1 MEKTKINSDK
11 SYFNLESTCS
21 NLNCRDTSF
30 LNASKK
36 ELDRILEKGISKK
49 DIVIARESIRIAIIA
64 VTEKGKNTAKK
75 IALELENVDVFF
87 QKRGIKELTGELFN
101 KYECIIFVSACG
113 IAVRCISPFLKS
125 KFEDPAVL
133 VVDDNGNNVISLLSG
148 HIGGAN
154 EITLKIAD
162 ILNANP
168 VITTSTD
175 TNKKGALDVIVSK
188 IGGYVENLRE
198 SAKLVNSYLVDDKR
212 VGIYFDSDYESE
224 KDSLNLSGFELIDEK
239 TEIDEIA
246 KLDALVSVTDKL
258 RCWVDEVIDKM
269 YEYVDKIDENI
280 DKLDKHN
287 VDNLDKYNKSDKH
300 NLEKANLSYIK
311 LVPRRIALGMGC
323 RKNTETEKMIEE
335 FSTFSALNN
344 IHPAAIVKTG
354 SLIIKKDE
362 KCMID
367 LSKVLCAEFNLF
379 DIDEICTCDYMFDKS
394 EFVKKNTGV
403 YSVAQPSAY
412 LLSGNVISDKYKNNG
427 TTFAFGRMKG

>member
-1 MEKTKINSDK
+1 MEKTKFDSDAISIERNIDLK
-11 SYFNLESTCS
+11 NEV
-21 NLNCRDTSF
+21 
-30 LNASKK
+30 
-36 ELDRILEKGISKK
+36 DRILENGISKK
-49 DIVIARESIRIAIIA
+49 DIVIAKKNIRIAIIA
-64 VTEKGKNTAKK
+64 VTEKGKNTAEK

-154 EITLKIAD
+154 EITLKISD
-162 ILNANP
+162 VINANP

-258 RCWVDEVIDKM
+258 RCWVDGII
-269 YEYVDKIDENI
+269 YNI
-280 DKLDKHN
+280 KK
-287 VDNLDKYNKSDKH
+287 DNE
-300 NLEKANLSYIK
+300 EKEDLIYIK

-335 FSTFSALNN
+335 FSMFSALNN

-367 LSKVLCAEFNLF
+367 LSKALCAEFNLF
-379 DIDEICTCDYMFDKS
+379 DVDEICTCDYMFDKS

>member
-1 MEKTKINSDK
+1 MEKNK
-11 SYFNLESTCS
+11 FNL
-21 NLNCRDTSF
+21 DTIF
-30 LNASKK
+30 IDKNIDLKNKV
-36 ELDRILEKGISKK
+36 DRILENGISKK
-49 DIVIARESIRIAIIA
+49 DIVIAKKNIRIAIIA
-64 VTEKGKNTAKK
+64 VTENGKNTAEK

-113 IAVRCISPFLKS
+113 IAVRCISLFLKS

-162 ILNANP
+162 VLNANP

-188 IGGYVENLRE
+188 IGGYVENLRK

-258 RCWVDEVIDKM
+258 RCWIDEI
-269 YEYVDKIDENI
+269 VDKI
-280 DKLDKHN
+280 
-287 VDNLDKYNKSDKH
+287 DKH

-335 FSTFSALNN
+335 FSMFSALNN

-367 LSKVLCAEFNLF
+367 LSKALCAEFNLF
-379 DIDEICTCDYMFDKS
+379 DVDEICTCDYMFDKS

>member
-1 MEKTKINSDK
+1 MEKTKFDLDIT
-11 SYFNLESTCS
+11 STDR
-21 NLNCRDTSF
+21 NTDLKN
-30 LNASKK
+30 
-36 ELDRILEKGISKK
+36 EVDRILENGISKK
-49 DIVIARESIRIAIIA
+49 DIVISKKNIRIAIIA
-64 VTEKGKNTAKK
+64 ITEKGKNTAEK
-75 IALELENVDVFF
+75 IASELENVDIFF
-87 QKRGIKELTGELFN
+87 QKRGIKELTGQLFN

-133 VVDDNGNNVISLLSG
+133 VVNDNGNNVISLLSG

-154 EITLKIAD
+154 EITLKIAEV
-162 ILNANP
+162 LGANP

-258 RCWVDEVIDKM
+258 RCWVDEIVDNID
-269 YEYVDKIDENI
+269 EYV

-287 VDNLDKYNKSDKH
+287 VDNFDKYNNVDRD

-323 RKNTETEKMIEE
+323 RKNTESEKMIEE
-335 FSTFSALNN
+335 FSIFSALNN
-344 IHPAAIVKTG
+344 IHPAAIANTG

-379 DIDEICTCDYMFDKS
+379 EVDEICTCDSMFDKS

-412 LLSGNVISDKYKNNG
+412 LLSGSVISDKYKNNG

>member
-1 MEKTKINSDK
+1 MEKNKFDLDTISIDK
-11 SYFNLESTCS
+11 NI
-21 NLNCRDTSF
+21 D
-30 LNASKK
+30 SKN
-36 ELDRILEKGISKK
+36 EVDRILENGISKK
-49 DIVIARESIRIAIIA
+49 DIVIAKKNIRIAIIA
-64 VTEKGKNTAKK
+64 VTEKGKNTAEK
-75 IALELENVDVFF
+75 IASELENVDVFF
-87 QKRGIKELTGELFN
+87 RKRGIKELTGELFN

-162 ILNANP
+162 VLEANP

-198 SAKLVNSYLVDDKR
+198 SAKLVNSYLVDNKR

-239 TEIDEIA
+239 TEIDAIA

-258 RCWVDEVIDKM
+258 RCWVDEI
-269 YEYVDKIDENI
+269 VDKIDEN
-280 DKLDKHN
+280 
-287 VDNLDKYNKSDKH
+287 VDRLDKH

-367 LSKVLCAEFNLF
+367 LSKALCAEFNLF
-379 DIDEICTCDYMFDKS
+379 DVDEICTCDYMFDKS

-412 LLSGNVISDKYKNNG
+412 LLNGNVISDKYKNNG

>member
-1 MEKTKINSDK
+1 MEKTKFDSDAISIERNIDLK
-11 SYFNLESTCS
+11 N
-21 NLNCRDTSF
+21 
-30 LNASKK
+30 KV
-36 ELDRILEKGISKK
+36 DRILENGISKK
-49 DIVIARESIRIAIIA
+49 DIVIAKKNIRIAIIA
-64 VTEKGKNTAKK
+64 VTEKGKNTAEK
-75 IALELENVDVFF
+75 IASELENVDVFF
-87 QKRGIKELTGELFN
+87 RKRGIKELTGELLN

-162 ILNANP
+162 VLNANP

-239 TEIDEIA
+239 TEIDAIA

-258 RCWVDEVIDKM
+258 RCWVDEI
-269 YEYVDKIDENI
+269 VDKIDEN
-280 DKLDKHN
+280 
-287 VDNLDKYNKSDKH
+287 VDRLDKH

-367 LSKVLCAEFNLF
+367 LSKALCAEFNLF
-379 DIDEICTCDYMFDKS
+379 DVDEICTCDY
-394 EFVKKNTGV
+394 
-403 YSVAQPSAY
+403 
-412 LLSGNVISDKYKNNG
+412 I
-427 TTFAFGRMKG
+427 

>member
-1 MEKTKINSDK
+1 MEKNKFDLDTISIDK
-11 SYFNLESTCS
+11 NI
-21 NLNCRDTSF
+21 D
-30 LNASKK
+30 SKN
-36 ELDRILEKGISKK
+36 EVDRILENGISKK
-49 DIVIARESIRIAIIA
+49 DIVIAKKNIRIAIIA
-64 VTEKGKNTAKK
+64 VTEKGKNTAEK
-75 IALELENVDVFF
+75 IASELENVDVFF
-87 QKRGIKELTGELFN
+87 RKRGIKDLTGELFD

-162 ILNANP
+162 VLNANP

-239 TEIDEIA
+239 TEIDAIA

-258 RCWVDEVIDKM
+258 RCWVDEI
-269 YEYVDKIDENI
+269 VDKIDEN
-280 DKLDKHN
+280 
-287 VDNLDKYNKSDKH
+287 VDRLDKH

-323 RKNTETEKMIEE
+323 RKNTETEKMIKE

-367 LSKVLCAEFNLF
+367 LSKALCAEFNLF
-379 DIDEICTCDYMFDKS
+379 AVDEICTCDYMFDKS

>member
-1 MEKTKINSDK
+1 MEKNK
-11 SYFNLESTCS
+11 FNL
-21 NLNCRDTSF
+21 DTISIDKNID
-30 LNASKK
+30 LKNKV
-36 ELDRILEKGISKK
+36 DRILENGISKK
-49 DIVIARESIRIAIIA
+49 DIVIAKKNIRIAIIA
-64 VTEKGKNTAKK
+64 VTENGKNTAEK

-162 ILNANP
+162 VLNANP

-175 TNKKGALDVIVSK
+175 ANKKGALDVIVSK

-212 VGIYFDSDYESE
+212 VGIYFDSDYEIE

-239 TEIDEIA
+239 TEIDAIA
-246 KLDALVSVTDKL
+246 KLDVLVSVTDKL
-258 RCWVDEVIDKM
+258 RCWVDEII
-269 YEYVDKIDENI
+269 YNI
-280 DKLDKHN
+280 KK
-287 VDNLDKYNKSDKH
+287 DNE
-300 NLEKANLSYIK
+300 EKEDLIYIK

-335 FSTFSALNN
+335 FSMFSALNN

-367 LSKVLCAEFNLF
+367 LSKALCAEFNLF
-379 DIDEICTCDYMFDKS
+379 DVDEICTCDYMFDKS

>member
-1 MEKTKINSDK
+1 MEKTKFDSDAISIERNIDLK
-11 SYFNLESTCS
+11 NEV
-21 NLNCRDTSF
+21 
-30 LNASKK
+30 
-36 ELDRILEKGISKK
+36 DRILENGISKK
-49 DIVIARESIRIAIIA
+49 DIVIAKKNIRIAIIA
-64 VTEKGKNTAKK
+64 VTEKGKNTAEK

-154 EITLKIAD
+154 EITLKISD
-162 ILNANP
+162 VINANP

-239 TEIDEIA
+239 TEIDAIV

-258 RCWVDEVIDKM
+258 RCWVDEIV
-269 YEYVDKIDENI
+269 YNI
-280 DKLDKHN
+280 KKN
-287 VDNLDKYNKSDKH
+287 NE
-300 NLEKANLSYIK
+300 EKEDLIYIK

-335 FSTFSALNN
+335 FSMFSALNN

-367 LSKVLCAEFNLF
+367 LSKALCAEFNLF
-379 DIDEICTCDYMFDKS
+379 DVDEICTCDYMFDKS

-412 LLSGNVISDKYKNNG
+412 LLSGNVISGKYKNNG

>member
-1 MEKTKINSDK
+1 MEKNKFDLDTISIDK
-11 SYFNLESTCS
+11 NIDLK
-21 NLNCRDTSF
+21 N
-30 LNASKK
+30 KV
-36 ELDRILEKGISKK
+36 DRILENGISKK
-49 DIVIARESIRIAIIA
+49 DIVIAKKNIRIAIIA
-64 VTEKGKNTAKK
+64 VTENGKNTAEK
-75 IALELENVDVFF
+75 IASELENVDVFF
-87 QKRGIKELTGELFN
+87 QKRGIKDLTGELFD
-101 KYECIIFVSACG
+101 KYECIIFISACG

-133 VVDDNGNNVISLLSG
+133 VLDDKGNNVISLLSG

-162 ILNANP
+162 VLNANP

-198 SAKLVNSYLVDDKR
+198 SAKLVNSYLVDNKR

-239 TEIDEIA
+239 TEIDAIE

-258 RCWVDEVIDKM
+258 RCWVDEIV
-269 YEYVDKIDENI
+269 YNI
-280 DKLDKHN
+280 KKN
-287 VDNLDKYNKSDKH
+287 NE
-300 NLEKANLSYIK
+300 EKEDLIHIK

-335 FSTFSALNN
+335 FSIFSALNN
-344 IHPAAIVKTG
+344 IHPTAIVKTG

-367 LSKVLCAEFNLF
+367 LSKALCAEFNLF
-379 DIDEICTCDYMFDKS
+379 DVDEICTCDYMFDKS

>member
-1 MEKTKINSDK
+1 MEKNKFDLDTISIDK
-11 SYFNLESTCS
+11 NI
-21 NLNCRDTSF
+21 D
-30 LNASKK
+30 SKN
-36 ELDRILEKGISKK
+36 EVDRILENGISKK
-49 DIVIARESIRIAIIA
+49 DIVIAKKNIRIAIIA
-64 VTEKGKNTAKK
+64 VTEKGKNTAEK
-75 IALELENVDVFF
+75 IASELENVDVFF

-162 ILNANP
+162 VLNANP

-239 TEIDEIA
+239 TEIDAIA

-258 RCWVDEVIDKM
+258 RCWVDEVI
-269 YEYVDKIDENI
+269 YNI
-280 DKLDKHN
+280 KK
-287 VDNLDKYNKSDKH
+287 DNE
-300 NLEKANLSYIK
+300 EKEDLIYIK

-367 LSKVLCAEFNLF
+367 LSKALCAEFNLF
-379 DIDEICTCDYMFDKS
+379 DVDEICTCDYMFDKS

-412 LLSGNVISDKYKNNG
+412 LLSGNVISEKYKNNG

>member
-1 MEKTKINSDK
+1 MEKNKFDLDTISIDK
-11 SYFNLESTCS
+11 NIDLK
-21 NLNCRDTSF
+21 N
-30 LNASKK
+30 KV
-36 ELDRILEKGISKK
+36 DRILENGISKK
-49 DIVIARESIRIAIIA
+49 DIVIAKKNIRIAIIA

-162 ILNANP
+162 VLNANP

-188 IGGYVENLRE
+188 IGGYVENLRK

-258 RCWVDEVIDKM
+258 RCWVDEII
-269 YEYVDKIDENI
+269 YNI
-280 DKLDKHN
+280 KK
-287 VDNLDKYNKSDKH
+287 DNE
-300 NLEKANLSYIK
+300 EKEDLIYIK

-335 FSTFSALNN
+335 FSMFSALNN

-367 LSKVLCAEFNLF
+367 LSKALCAEFNLF
-379 DIDEICTCDYMFDKS
+379 DVDEICTCDYMFDKS

-412 LLSGNVISDKYKNNG
+412 LLSGNVISEKYKNNG

>member
-1 MEKTKINSDK
+1 MEKNKFD
-11 SYFNLESTCS
+11 L
-21 NLNCRDTSF
+21 DTISIERNID
-30 LNASKK
+30 LKN
-36 ELDRILEKGISKK
+36 EVDMILENGISKK
-49 DIVIARESIRIAIIA
+49 DIVIAKKNIRIAIIA
-64 VTEKGKNTAKK
+64 VTEKGKNTAEK
-75 IALELENVDVFF
+75 IASELENVDVFF
-87 QKRGIKELTGELFN
+87 QKRGIKELTGELLN

-162 ILNANP
+162 VLNANP

-188 IGGYVENLRE
+188 IGGYVEKLRE

-212 VGIYFDSDYESE
+212 VGIYFDSGYESE

-239 TEIDEIA
+239 TEIDAIA
-246 KLDALVSVTDKL
+246 KLDVLVSVTDKL
-258 RCWVDEVIDKM
+258 RCWVDEII
-269 YEYVDKIDENI
+269 YNI
-280 DKLDKHN
+280 KK
-287 VDNLDKYNKSDKH
+287 DNE
-300 NLEKANLSYIK
+300 EKEDLIYIK

-367 LSKVLCAEFNLF
+367 LSKALCAEFNLF
-379 DIDEICTCDYMFDKS
+379 DVDEICTCDYMFDKS

-412 LLSGNVISDKYKNNG
+412 LLSGNVISEKYKNNG

>member
-1 MEKTKINSDK
+1 MEKNKFDLDTISIDK
-11 SYFNLESTCS
+11 NIDLK
-21 NLNCRDTSF
+21 N
-30 LNASKK
+30 KV
-36 ELDRILEKGISKK
+36 DRILENGISKK
-49 DIVIARESIRIAIIA
+49 DIVIAKKNIRIAIIA
-64 VTEKGKNTAKK
+64 VTENGKNTAEK
-75 IALELENVDVFF
+75 IASELENVDVFF
-87 QKRGIKELTGELFN
+87 QKRGIKDLTGELFN

-162 ILNANP
+162 VLNANP

-212 VGIYFDSDYESE
+212 VGIYFDSDYEIE

-239 TEIDEIA
+239 TEIDAIS

-258 RCWVDEVIDKM
+258 RCWVDEII
-269 YEYVDKIDENI
+269 YNI
-280 DKLDKHN
+280 KK
-287 VDNLDKYNKSDKH
+287 DNE
-300 NLEKANLSYIK
+300 EKEDLIYIK

-367 LSKVLCAEFNLF
+367 LSKALCAEFNLF
-379 DIDEICTCDYMFDKS
+379 DVDEICTCDYMFDKS

>member
-1 MEKTKINSDK
+1 MEKNKFDLDTISIDK
-11 SYFNLESTCS
+11 NIDLK
-21 NLNCRDTSF
+21 N
-30 LNASKK
+30 KV
-36 ELDRILEKGISKK
+36 DRILENGISKK
-49 DIVIARESIRIAIIA
+49 DIVIAKKNIRIAIIA
-64 VTEKGKNTAKK
+64 VTENGKNTAEK

-162 ILNANP
+162 VLNANP

-239 TEIDEIA
+239 TEIDAIA

-258 RCWVDEVIDKM
+258 RYWVDEII
-269 YEYVDKIDENI
+269 YNI
-280 DKLDKHN
+280 KK
-287 VDNLDKYNKSDKH
+287 DNE
-300 NLEKANLSYIK
+300 EKEDLIYIK

-335 FSTFSALNN
+335 FSMFSALNN

-367 LSKVLCAEFNLF
+367 LSKALCAEFNLF
-379 DIDEICTCDYMFDKS
+379 DVDEICTCDYMFDKS

>member
-1 MEKTKINSDK
+1 MEKNK
-11 SYFNLESTCS
+11 FNL
-21 NLNCRDTSF
+21 DTISIDKNID
-30 LNASKK
+30 LKNKV
-36 ELDRILEKGISKK
+36 DRILENGISKK
-49 DIVIARESIRIAIIA
+49 DIVIAKKNIRIAIIA
-64 VTEKGKNTAKK
+64 VTEKGKNTAEK
-75 IALELENVDVFF
+75 IASELENVDVFF

-162 ILNANP
+162 VLEANP

-246 KLDALVSVTDKL
+246 KLDALVSVSDKL
-258 RCWVDEVIDKM
+258 RCWVDEI
-269 YEYVDKIDENI
+269 VDKIYE
-280 DKLDKHN
+280 N
-287 VDNLDKYNKSDKH
+287 VDRLDKH

-311 LVPRRIALGMGC
+311 LVPRRTALGMGC

-335 FSTFSALNN
+335 FSIFSALNN

-367 LSKVLCAEFNLF
+367 LSKALCAEFNLF
-379 DIDEICTCDYMFDKS
+379 DVDEICTCDYMFDKS

>member
-1 MEKTKINSDK
+1 MEKNKFDLDTISIDK
-11 SYFNLESTCS
+11 NI
-21 NLNCRDTSF
+21 D
-30 LNASKK
+30 SKN
-36 ELDRILEKGISKK
+36 EVDRILENGISKK
-49 DIVIARESIRIAIIA
+49 DIVIAKKNIRIAIIA
-64 VTEKGKNTAKK
+64 VTEKGKNTAEK
-75 IALELENVDVFF
+75 IASELENVDVFF
-87 QKRGIKELTGELFN
+87 RKRGIKDLTGELFD

-212 VGIYFDSDYESE
+212 VGIYFDSDYEIE

-239 TEIDEIA
+239 TEIDAIS
-246 KLDALVSVTDKL
+246 KLDALISVTDKL
-258 RCWVDEVIDKM
+258 RCWVDEII
-269 YEYVDKIDENI
+269 YNI
-280 DKLDKHN
+280 KK
-287 VDNLDKYNKSDKH
+287 DNE
-300 NLEKANLSYIK
+300 EKEDLIYIK

-367 LSKVLCAEFNLF
+367 LSKALCAEFNLF
-379 DIDEICTCDYMFDKS
+379 DVDEICTCDYMFDKS

>member
-1 MEKTKINSDK
+1 MEKNKFDLDTISIDK
-11 SYFNLESTCS
+11 NIDLKNKVDS
-21 NLNCRDTSF
+21 
-30 LNASKK
+30 
-36 ELDRILEKGISKK
+36 ILENGISKK
-49 DIVIARESIRIAIIA
+49 DIVIAKKNIRIAIIA
-64 VTEKGKNTAKK
+64 VTEKGKNTAEK

-175 TNKKGALDVIVSK
+175 ANKKGALDVIVSK

-239 TEIDEIA
+239 TEIDAIA

-258 RCWVDEVIDKM
+258 RCWVDEII
-269 YEYVDKIDENI
+269 YNI
-280 DKLDKHN
+280 KK
-287 VDNLDKYNKSDKH
+287 DNE
-300 NLEKANLSYIK
+300 EKEDLIYIK

-335 FSTFSALNN
+335 FSMFSALNN

-367 LSKVLCAEFNLF
+367 LSKALCVEFNLF
-379 DIDEICTCDYMFDKS
+379 DVDEICTCDYMFDKS

>member
-1 MEKTKINSDK
+1 MEKNK
-11 SYFNLESTCS
+11 FNL
-21 NLNCRDTSF
+21 DTISIDKNID
-30 LNASKK
+30 LKNKV
-36 ELDRILEKGISKK
+36 DRILENGISKK
-49 DIVIARESIRIAIIA
+49 DIVIAKKNIRIAIIA
-64 VTEKGKNTAKK
+64 VTEKGKNTAEK
-75 IALELENVDVFF
+75 IASELENVDVFF

-162 ILNANP
+162 VLEANP

-198 SAKLVNSYLVDDKR
+198 SAKLVNSYLVDNKR

-246 KLDALVSVTDKL
+246 KLDALVSVSDKL
-258 RCWVDEVIDKM
+258 RCWVDEI
-269 YEYVDKIDENI
+269 VDKIYE
-280 DKLDKHN
+280 N
-287 VDNLDKYNKSDKH
+287 VDRLDKH

-311 LVPRRIALGMGC
+311 LVPRRTALGMGC

-335 FSTFSALNN
+335 FSIFSALNN

-367 LSKVLCAEFNLF
+367 LSKALCAEFNLF
-379 DIDEICTCDYMFDKS
+379 DVDEICTCDYMFDKS

>member
-1 MEKTKINSDK
+1 MEKNKFDLDTISIDK
-11 SYFNLESTCS
+11 NIDLK
-21 NLNCRDTSF
+21 N
-30 LNASKK
+30 KV
-36 ELDRILEKGISKK
+36 DRILENGISKK
-49 DIVIARESIRIAIIA
+49 DIVIAKKNIRIAIIA
-64 VTEKGKNTAKK
+64 VTEKGKNTAEK
-75 IALELENVDVFF
+75 IASELENVDVFF

-162 ILNANP
+162 VLNANP

-239 TEIDEIA
+239 TEIDAIA

-258 RCWVDEVIDKM
+258 RCWVDEII
-269 YEYVDKIDENI
+269 YNI
-280 DKLDKHN
+280 KK
-287 VDNLDKYNKSDKH
+287 DNE
-300 NLEKANLSYIK
+300 EKEDLIYIK

-335 FSTFSALNN
+335 FSMFSALNN

-367 LSKVLCAEFNLF
+367 LSKALCAEFNLF
-379 DIDEICTCDYMFDKS
+379 DVDEICTCDYMFDKS

-412 LLSGNVISDKYKNNG
+412 LLSGNVISEKYKNNG

>member
-1 MEKTKINSDK
+1 MEKTKFDSDAISIERNIDLK
-11 SYFNLESTCS
+11 NEV
-21 NLNCRDTSF
+21 DM
-30 LNASKK
+30 
-36 ELDRILEKGISKK
+36 ILENGISKK
-49 DIVIARESIRIAIIA
+49 DIVIAKKNIGIAIIA
-64 VTEKGKNTAKK
+64 VTENGKNTAEK
-75 IALELENVDVFF
+75 IASELENVDVFF

-125 KFEDPAVL
+125 KSEDPAVL

-162 ILNANP
+162 VLNANP

-258 RCWVDEVIDKM
+258 RCWVDEII
-269 YEYVDKIDENI
+269 YNI
-280 DKLDKHN
+280 KK
-287 VDNLDKYNKSDKH
+287 DNE
-300 NLEKANLSYIK
+300 EKEDLIYIK

-335 FSTFSALNN
+335 FSIFSALNN
-344 IHPAAIVKTG
+344 IHPAAIVNTG

-367 LSKVLCAEFNLF
+367 LSKALCAEFNLF
-379 DIDEICTCDYMFDKS
+379 DVDEICTCDYMFDKS

>member
-1 MEKTKINSDK
+1 MEKTKFD
-11 SYFNLESTCS
+11 L
-21 NLNCRDTSF
+21 DTIF
-30 LNASKK
+30 IERNIDLKN
-36 ELDRILEKGISKK
+36 EVDRILENGISKK
-49 DIVIARESIRIAIIA
+49 DIVIAKKNIRIAIIA
-64 VTEKGKNTAKK
+64 VTEKGKNTAEK
-75 IALELENVDVFF
+75 IASELENVDVFF
-87 QKRGIKELTGELFN
+87 QKRGIKELIGELFN

-162 ILNANP
+162 VLNANP

-239 TEIDEIA
+239 TEIDAIA
-246 KLDALVSVTDKL
+246 KLDVLVSVTDKL
-258 RCWVDEVIDKM
+258 RCWVDEII
-269 YEYVDKIDENI
+269 YNI
-280 DKLDKHN
+280 KK
-287 VDNLDKYNKSDKH
+287 DNE
-300 NLEKANLSYIK
+300 EKEDLIYIK

-335 FSTFSALNN
+335 FSIFSALNN
-344 IHPAAIVKTG
+344 IHPAAIVNTG

-367 LSKVLCAEFNLF
+367 LSKALCAEFNLF
-379 DIDEICTCDYMFDKS
+379 DVDEICTCDYMFDKS

>member
-1 MEKTKINSDK
+1 MEKTKFDSDAISIERNIDLK
-11 SYFNLESTCS
+11 NEV
-21 NLNCRDTSF
+21 
-30 LNASKK
+30 
-36 ELDRILEKGISKK
+36 DRILENGISKK
-49 DIVIARESIRIAIIA
+49 DIVIAKKNIRIAIIA
-64 VTEKGKNTAKK
+64 VTENGKNTAEK

-87 QKRGIKELTGELFN
+87 QKRGIKDLTGELFN

-162 ILNANP
+162 VLNANP

-239 TEIDEIA
+239 TEIDEIV

-258 RCWVDEVIDKM
+258 RCWIDEI
-269 YEYVDKIDENI
+269 VDKI
-280 DKLDKHN
+280 
-287 VDNLDKYNKSDKH
+287 DKH

-367 LSKVLCAEFNLF
+367 LSKALCAEFNLF
-379 DIDEICTCDYMFDKS
+379 DVDEICTCDYMFDKS

>member
-1 MEKTKINSDK
+1 MEKTKIDLDK

-64 VTEKGKNTAKK
+64 VTEKGKNTAEK
-75 IALELENVDVFF
+75 IASELENVDVFF

-175 TNKKGALDVIVSK
+175 ANKKGALDVIVSK

-239 TEIDEIA
+239 TEIDAIA

-258 RCWVDEVIDKM
+258 RYWVDEII
-269 YEYVDKIDENI
+269 YNI
-280 DKLDKHN
+280 KK
-287 VDNLDKYNKSDKH
+287 DNE
-300 NLEKANLSYIK
+300 EKEDLIYIK

-335 FSTFSALNN
+335 FSIFSALNN

-367 LSKVLCAEFNLF
+367 LSKALCAEFNLF
-379 DIDEICTCDYMFDKS
+379 DVDEICTCDYMFDKS

>member
-1 MEKTKINSDK
+1 MEKTNFEIDIDLKN
-11 SYFNLESTCS
+11 EVG
-21 NLNCRDTSF
+21 
-30 LNASKK
+30 
-36 ELDRILEKGISKK
+36 RILENGISKK
-49 DIVIARESIRIAIIA
+49 DITIAKKNIRIAIIA
-64 VTEKGKNTAKK
+64 VTEKGKNTAEK

-162 ILNANP
+162 VLEANP

-198 SAKLVNSYLVDDKR
+198 SAKLVNSYLVDNKR

-239 TEIDEIA
+239 NEIDAIE

-258 RCWVDEVIDKM
+258 RCWVDEIV
-269 YEYVDKIDENI
+269 YNI
-280 DKLDKHN
+280 KKN
-287 VDNLDKYNKSDKH
+287 NE
-300 NLEKANLSYIK
+300 EKEDLIYIK

-335 FSTFSALNN
+335 FSMFSALNN

-367 LSKVLCAEFNLF
+367 LSKALCAEFNLF
-379 DIDEICTCDYMFDKS
+379 DVDEICTCDYMFDKS

>member
-1 MEKTKINSDK
+1 MEKTKFDSDAISIERNIDLK
-11 SYFNLESTCS
+11 NEV
-21 NLNCRDTSF
+21 
-30 LNASKK
+30 
-36 ELDRILEKGISKK
+36 DRILENGISKK
-49 DIVIARESIRIAIIA
+49 DIVIAKKNIRIAIIA
-64 VTEKGKNTAKK
+64 VTEKGKNTAEK

-162 ILNANP
+162 VLEANP

-239 TEIDEIA
+239 TEIDAIV

-258 RCWVDEVIDKM
+258 RCWVDEI
-269 YEYVDKIDENI
+269 VDKIYE
-280 DKLDKHN
+280 N
-287 VDNLDKYNKSDKH
+287 VDRLDKH

-311 LVPRRIALGMGC
+311 LVPRRTALGMGC

-335 FSTFSALNN
+335 FSIFSALNN

-367 LSKVLCAEFNLF
+367 LSKALCAEFNLF
-379 DIDEICTCDYMFDKS
+379 DVDEICTCDYMFDKS

>member
-1 MEKTKINSDK
+1 MEKNK
-11 SYFNLESTCS
+11 FNL
-21 NLNCRDTSF
+21 DTISIDKNID
-30 LNASKK
+30 LKNKV
-36 ELDRILEKGISKK
+36 DRILENGISKK
-49 DIVIARESIRIAIIA
+49 DIVIAKKNIRIAIIA
-64 VTEKGKNTAKK
+64 VTENGKNTAEK
-75 IALELENVDVFF
+75 IASELENVDVFF
-87 QKRGIKELTGELFN
+87 QKRGIKDLTGELFN

-162 ILNANP
+162 VLNANP

-188 IGGYVENLRE
+188 ISGYVENLRE

-212 VGIYFDSDYESE
+212 VGIYFDSDYEIE

-239 TEIDEIA
+239 TEIDAIS

-258 RCWVDEVIDKM
+258 RCWVDEII
-269 YEYVDKIDENI
+269 YNI
-280 DKLDKHN
+280 KK
-287 VDNLDKYNKSDKH
+287 DNE
-300 NLEKANLSYIK
+300 EKEDLIYIK

-367 LSKVLCAEFNLF
+367 LSKALCAEFNLF
-379 DIDEICTCDYMFDKS
+379 DVDEICTCDYMFDKS

>member
-1 MEKTKINSDK
+1 MEKTKFDSDK
-11 SYFNLESTCS
+11 LSIDRNIDLKNEV
-21 NLNCRDTSF
+21 
-30 LNASKK
+30 
-36 ELDRILEKGISKK
+36 DRILENGISKK
-49 DIVIARESIRIAIIA
+49 DIVIAKKNIRIAIIA
-64 VTEKGKNTAKK
+64 VTEKGKNTAEK
-75 IALELENVDVFF
+75 IASELENVDVFF

-154 EITLKIAD
+154 ETTLKIAD
-162 ILNANP
+162 VLNANP

-198 SAKLVNSYLVDDKR
+198 FAKLVNSYLVDDKR

-239 TEIDEIA
+239 TEIDTIS
-246 KLDALVSVTDKL
+246 KLDALVSVTYNL
-258 RCWVDEVIDKM
+258 RCWVDEIV
-269 YEYVDKIDENI
+269 YNI
-280 DKLDKHN
+280 KK
-287 VDNLDKYNKSDKH
+287 DNE
-300 NLEKANLSYIK
+300 EKEDLIYIK

-335 FSTFSALNN
+335 FSMFSALNN
-344 IHPAAIVKTG
+344 VHPAAIVKTG

-367 LSKVLCAEFNLF
+367 LSKALCAEFNLF
-379 DIDEICTCDYMFDKS
+379 DVDEICTCDYMFDKS

>member
-1 MEKTKINSDK
+1 MEKTKFDSDAISIERNIDLK
-11 SYFNLESTCS
+11 NEV
-21 NLNCRDTSF
+21 
-30 LNASKK
+30 
-36 ELDRILEKGISKK
+36 DRILENGISKK
-49 DIVIARESIRIAIIA
+49 DIVIAKKNIRIAIIA
-64 VTEKGKNTAKK
+64 VTEKGKNTAEK

-162 ILNANP
+162 VLEANP

-239 TEIDEIA
+239 TEIDAIA

-258 RCWVDEVIDKM
+258 RCWVDEII
-269 YEYVDKIDENI
+269 YNI
-280 DKLDKHN
+280 KK
-287 VDNLDKYNKSDKH
+287 DNE
-300 NLEKANLSYIK
+300 EKEDLIYIK

-335 FSTFSALNN
+335 FSMFSALNN

-367 LSKVLCAEFNLF
+367 LSKALCAEFNLF
-379 DIDEICTCDYMFDKS
+379 AVDEICTCDYMFDKS

>member
-1 MEKTKINSDK
+1 MEKNK
-11 SYFNLESTCS
+11 FNL
-21 NLNCRDTSF
+21 DTISIDKNID
-30 LNASKK
+30 LKNKV
-36 ELDRILEKGISKK
+36 DRILENGISKK
-49 DIVIARESIRIAIIA
+49 DIVIAKKNIRIAIIA
-64 VTEKGKNTAKK
+64 VTEKGKNTAEK
-75 IALELENVDVFF
+75 IASELENVDVFF

-162 ILNANP
+162 VLNANP

-198 SAKLVNSYLVDDKR
+198 SAKLVNSYLLDDKR

-239 TEIDEIA
+239 TEIDAIA

-258 RCWVDEVIDKM
+258 RCWVDEII
-269 YEYVDKIDENI
+269 YNI
-280 DKLDKHN
+280 KK
-287 VDNLDKYNKSDKH
+287 DNE
-300 NLEKANLSYIK
+300 EKEDLIYIK

-335 FSTFSALNN
+335 FSMFSALNN

-367 LSKVLCAEFNLF
+367 LSKALCAEFNLF
-379 DIDEICTCDYMFDKS
+379 DVDEICTCDYMFDKS

-412 LLSGNVISDKYKNNG
+412 LLSGNVISGKYKNNG

>member
-1 MEKTKINSDK
+1 MEKNKFDLDTISIDK
-11 SYFNLESTCS
+11 NIDLK
-21 NLNCRDTSF
+21 N
-30 LNASKK
+30 KV
-36 ELDRILEKGISKK
+36 DRILENGISKK
-49 DIVIARESIRIAIIA
+49 DIVIAKKNIRIAIIA
-64 VTEKGKNTAKK
+64 VTEKGKNTAEK
-75 IALELENVDVFF
+75 IASELENVDVFF

-162 ILNANP
+162 VLNANP

-239 TEIDEIA
+239 TEIDAIA
-246 KLDALVSVTDKL
+246 KLDVLVSVTDKL
-258 RCWVDEVIDKM
+258 RCWVDEII
-269 YEYVDKIDENI
+269 YNI
-280 DKLDKHN
+280 KK
-287 VDNLDKYNKSDKH
+287 DNE
-300 NLEKANLSYIK
+300 EKEDLIYIK

-335 FSTFSALNN
+335 FSMFSALNN

-367 LSKVLCAEFNLF
+367 LSKALCAEFNLF
-379 DIDEICTCDYMFDKS
+379 DVDEICTCDYMFDKS

-412 LLSGNVISDKYKNNG
+412 LLSGNVISEKYKNNG

>member
-11 SYFNLESTCS
+11 SYFDLDETCS

-36 ELDRILEKGISKK
+36 ELDRILEKGIAKK
-49 DIVIARESIRIAIIA
+49 DIVIAKKNIRIAIIA
-64 VTEKGKNTAKK
+64 VTEKGKNTAEK
-75 IALELENVDVFF
+75 IASELENVDVFF

-162 ILNANP
+162 VLEANP

-239 TEIDEIA
+239 TEIDAIV

-287 VDNLDKYNKSDKH
+287 
-300 NLEKANLSYIK
+300 LEKANLSYIK

-335 FSTFSALNN
+335 FSIFSALNN

-367 LSKVLCAEFNLF
+367 LSKALCAEFNLF
-379 DIDEICTCDYMFDKS
+379 DVDEICTCDYMFDKS

>member
-1 MEKTKINSDK
+1 MEKNKFDLDTISIDK
-11 SYFNLESTCS
+11 NIDLK
-21 NLNCRDTSF
+21 N
-30 LNASKK
+30 KV
-36 ELDRILEKGISKK
+36 DRILENGISKK
-49 DIVIARESIRIAIIA
+49 DIVIAKKNIRIAIIA
-64 VTEKGKNTAKK
+64 VTENGKNTAEK

-162 ILNANP
+162 VLNANP

-258 RCWVDEVIDKM
+258 RCWVDEII
-269 YEYVDKIDENI
+269 YNI
-280 DKLDKHN
+280 KK
-287 VDNLDKYNKSDKH
+287 DNE
-300 NLEKANLSYIK
+300 EKEDLIYIK

-335 FSTFSALNN
+335 FSMFSALNN

-367 LSKVLCAEFNLF
+367 LSKALCAEFNLF
-379 DIDEICTCDYMFDKS
+379 DVEEICTCDYMFDKS

>member
-1 MEKTKINSDK
+1 MEKNKFDLDTISIDK
-11 SYFNLESTCS
+11 NIDLK
-21 NLNCRDTSF
+21 N
-30 LNASKK
+30 KV
-36 ELDRILEKGISKK
+36 DRILENGISKK
-49 DIVIARESIRIAIIA
+49 DIIIAKKNIRIAIIA
-64 VTEKGKNTAKK
+64 VTEKGKNTAEK

-113 IAVRCISPFLKS
+113 IAVRCIAPFLKS

-162 ILNANP
+162 VLNANP

-198 SAKLVNSYLVDDKR
+198 SAKLVNSYLLDDKR

-239 TEIDEIA
+239 TEIDAIA

-258 RCWVDEVIDKM
+258 RCWVDEIV
-269 YEYVDKIDENI
+269 YNI
-280 DKLDKHN
+280 KKN
-287 VDNLDKYNKSDKH
+287 NE
-300 NLEKANLSYIK
+300 EKEDLIYIK

-335 FSTFSALNN
+335 FSIFSALNN

-367 LSKVLCAEFNLF
+367 LSKALCAEFNLF
-379 DIDEICTCDYMFDKS
+379 DVDEICTCDYMFDKS

>member
-1 MEKTKINSDK
+1 MEKTKFDSDAISIERNIDLK
-11 SYFNLESTCS
+11 NEV
-21 NLNCRDTSF
+21 
-30 LNASKK
+30 
-36 ELDRILEKGISKK
+36 DRILENGISKK
-49 DIVIARESIRIAIIA
+49 DIVIAKKNIRIAIIA
-64 VTEKGKNTAKK
+64 VTENGKNTAEK
-75 IALELENVDVFF
+75 IASELENVDVFF
-87 QKRGIKELTGELFN
+87 RKRGIKELTGELFD

-162 ILNANP
+162 VLNANP

-258 RCWVDEVIDKM
+258 RCWVDEII
-269 YEYVDKIDENI
+269 YNI
-280 DKLDKHN
+280 KK
-287 VDNLDKYNKSDKH
+287 DNE
-300 NLEKANLSYIK
+300 EKEDLIYIK

-335 FSTFSALNN
+335 FSIFSALNN
-344 IHPAAIVKTG
+344 IHPAAIVNTG

-367 LSKVLCAEFNLF
+367 LSKAICAEFNLF
-379 DIDEICTCDYMFDKS
+379 DVDEICTCDYMFDKS

-412 LLSGNVISDKYKNNG
+412 LLSGNVISEKYKNNG

>member
-1 MEKTKINSDK
+1 MEKNKFDLDTISIDK
-11 SYFNLESTCS
+11 NIDLK
-21 NLNCRDTSF
+21 N
-30 LNASKK
+30 KV
-36 ELDRILEKGISKK
+36 DRILENGISKK
-49 DIVIARESIRIAIIA
+49 DIVIAKKNIRIAIIA
-64 VTEKGKNTAKK
+64 VTEKGKNTAEK
-75 IALELENVDVFF
+75 IASELENVDVFF

-162 ILNANP
+162 VLNANP

-212 VGIYFDSDYESE
+212 VGIYFDSDYEIE

-239 TEIDEIA
+239 TEIEAIS

-258 RCWVDEVIDKM
+258 RCWVDEII
-269 YEYVDKIDENI
+269 YNI
-280 DKLDKHN
+280 KK
-287 VDNLDKYNKSDKH
+287 DNE
-300 NLEKANLSYIK
+300 EKEDLIYIK

-367 LSKVLCAEFNLF
+367 LSKALCAEFNLF

-412 LLSGNVISDKYKNNG
+412 LLSGNVISEKYKNNG

>member
-1 MEKTKINSDK
+1 MEKNKFDLDTISIDK
-11 SYFNLESTCS
+11 NI
-21 NLNCRDTSF
+21 D
-30 LNASKK
+30 SKN
-36 ELDRILEKGISKK
+36 EVDRILENGISKK
-49 DIVIARESIRIAIIA
+49 DIVIAKKNIRIAIIA
-64 VTEKGKNTAKK
+64 VTEKGKNTAEK
-75 IALELENVDVFF
+75 IASELENVDVFF
-87 QKRGIKELTGELFN
+87 RKRGIKELTGELFD
-101 KYECIIFVSACG
+101 KYECMIFVSACG

-162 ILNANP
+162 VLNANP

-212 VGIYFDSDYESE
+212 VGIYFDSDYEIE

-239 TEIDEIA
+239 TEIDAIS

-258 RCWVDEVIDKM
+258 RCWVDEII
-269 YEYVDKIDENI
+269 YNI
-280 DKLDKHN
+280 KK
-287 VDNLDKYNKSDKH
+287 DNE
-300 NLEKANLSYIK
+300 EKEDLIYIK

-367 LSKVLCAEFNLF
+367 LSKALCAEFNLF
-379 DIDEICTCDYMFDKS
+379 DVDEICTCDYMFDKS

>member
-1 MEKTKINSDK
+1 MEKNKFDLDTISIDK
-11 SYFNLESTCS
+11 NIDLK
-21 NLNCRDTSF
+21 N
-30 LNASKK
+30 KV
-36 ELDRILEKGISKK
+36 DRILENGISKK
-49 DIVIARESIRIAIIA
+49 DIVIAKKNIRIAIIA
-64 VTEKGKNTAKK
+64 VTEKGKNTAEK
-75 IALELENVDVFF
+75 IASELENVDVFF
-87 QKRGIKELTGELFN
+87 QKRGIKELIGELFN

-162 ILNANP
+162 VLNANP

-188 IGGYVENLRE
+188 IGGYVENLRK

-239 TEIDEIA
+239 TEIDAIA

-258 RCWVDEVIDKM
+258 RCWVDEII
-269 YEYVDKIDENI
+269 YNI
-280 DKLDKHN
+280 KK
-287 VDNLDKYNKSDKH
+287 DNE
-300 NLEKANLSYIK
+300 EKEDLIYIK

-335 FSTFSALNN
+335 FSIFSALNN

-367 LSKVLCAEFNLF
+367 LSKALCAEFNLF
-379 DIDEICTCDYMFDKS
+379 DVDEICTCDYMFDKS

>member
-1 MEKTKINSDK
+1 MEKTKFDLDIT
-11 SYFNLESTCS
+11 STDR
-21 NLNCRDTSF
+21 NTDLKN
-30 LNASKK
+30 
-36 ELDRILEKGISKK
+36 EVDRILETGISKK
-49 DIVIARESIRIAIIA
+49 DIVISKKNIRIAIIA
-64 VTEKGKNTAKK
+64 ITEKGKNTAEK
-75 IALELENVDVFF
+75 IASELENVDIFF
-87 QKRGIKELTGELFN
+87 QKRGIKELTGQLFN

-162 ILNANP
+162 VLNANP

-198 SAKLVNSYLVDDKR
+198 SAKIVNSYLVDDKR

-258 RCWVDEVIDKM
+258 RCWVDEIVDNID
-269 YEYVDKIDENI
+269 EYV

-287 VDNLDKYNKSDKH
+287 VDNFDKYNNVDRD

-311 LVPRRIALGMGC
+311 LVPRRIALGIGC

-335 FSTFSALNN
+335 FSMFSALNN

-379 DIDEICTCDYMFDKS
+379 DVDEICTCDYMFDKS

>member
-1 MEKTKINSDK
+1 MEKNKFDLDTISIDK
-11 SYFNLESTCS
+11 NI
-21 NLNCRDTSF
+21 D
-30 LNASKK
+30 SKN
-36 ELDRILEKGISKK
+36 EVDRILENGISKK
-49 DIVIARESIRIAIIA
+49 DIVIAKKNIRIAIIA
-64 VTEKGKNTAKK
+64 VTEKGKNTAEK
-75 IALELENVDVFF
+75 IASELENVDVFF

-162 ILNANP
+162 VLNANP

-239 TEIDEIA
+239 TEIDAIA

-258 RCWVDEVIDKM
+258 RCWVDEII
-269 YEYVDKIDENI
+269 YNI
-280 DKLDKHN
+280 KK
-287 VDNLDKYNKSDKH
+287 DNE
-300 NLEKANLSYIK
+300 EKEDLIYIK

-367 LSKVLCAEFNLF
+367 LSKALCAEFNLF
-379 DIDEICTCDYMFDKS
+379 DVDEICTCDYMFDKS